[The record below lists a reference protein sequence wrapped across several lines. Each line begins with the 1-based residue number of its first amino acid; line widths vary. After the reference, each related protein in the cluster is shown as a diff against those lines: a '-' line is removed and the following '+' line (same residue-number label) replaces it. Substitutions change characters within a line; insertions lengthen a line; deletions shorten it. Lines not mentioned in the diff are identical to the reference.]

1 MAVGMNDHIAKP
13 IEPEDLWKTLLKWV
27 HPFHAMPTAEN
38 AKYRIPQDVE
48 LPSGIKGLDIANGLR
63 RVLGKKPLYLSM
75 LRKFVSGQ
83 KSVTESIRKA
93 LDENQW
99 DVAERLAHSLKG
111 GSASIGAT
119 DLQQLAVKVET
130 AIKERH
136 TQSQIDEQL
145 KELKKKLD
153 DFVAQLELKLP
164 QEQSKN

>member
-1 MAVGMNDHIAKP
+1 
-13 IEPEDLWKTLLKWV
+13 
-27 HPFHAMPTAEN
+27 
-38 AKYRIPQDVE
+38 